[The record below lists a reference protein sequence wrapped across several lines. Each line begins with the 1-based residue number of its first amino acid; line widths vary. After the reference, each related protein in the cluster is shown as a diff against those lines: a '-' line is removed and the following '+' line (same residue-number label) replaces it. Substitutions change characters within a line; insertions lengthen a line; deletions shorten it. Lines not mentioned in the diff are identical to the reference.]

1 MCTALEKA
9 DEATATALREAYV
22 AANAT
27 TPEGAAAVGKVRE
40 IFGKLEIESA
50 YLVRVE
56 PASQPASQPLR
67 SSRVLSAATVAFCFL
82 SLGAHSC
89 DASNKRE

>member
-27 TPEGAAAVGKVRE
+27 TPEGAAAVAKVRE

-56 PASQPASQPLR
+56 PASQPASQPALALVSRSERSYCSLLFLVAWGTLLR
-67 SSRVLSAATVAFCFL
+67 RQQ
-82 SLGAHSC
+82 
-89 DASNKRE
+89 